1 MSLLS
6 LKYFNGMMYVD
17 QSMVIGW
24 DSPSLIT
31 LWFCSSYS
39 HLLLVFHSQVVQ
51 WLTNPP
57 ASAGD
62 TRDVGSV
69 PRSGRSPEVENGN
82 PLSILAW
89 KMLWTEEPCGLQC
102 MRSQSQTQLSTRA
115 LRLQPSRC
123 ETAHL
128 QGFAPWFF
136 FYVLPF
142 LWSDCIHTHARV
154 HAHTHKHTPCF
165 LAPHLCFC
173 C

>member
-1 MSLLS
+1 
-6 LKYFNGMMYVD
+6 MYVD

-136 FYVLPF
+136 FLCSPFSLEWLYTHTRTRACTHTQTHSMLPCTPPLF
-142 LWSDCIHTHARV
+142 LLLVT
-154 HAHTHKHTPCF
+154 
-165 LAPHLCFC
+165 
-173 C
+173 